1 MFIYVAVL
9 RLIHII
15 CGVFWVGGDL
25 VYFGFIEPV
34 ARQLGPES
42 AKFMEFLMA
51 RQKLPVALSWTSR
64 LTVLS
69 GVLLF
74 LRDSDM
80 FRSMWMTSTVGIGFG
95 IGAVLGIAAMS
106 LGEFILD
113 PTAKRMGMIGSSI
126 QGAPTPEQAAELNML
141 GVRMTKVGLIE
152 TVLSVGAL
160 AVMATARYWIF

>member
-1 MFIYVAVL
+1 MFIYIALL
-9 RLIHII
+9 RLVHII

-34 ARQLGPES
+34 ARKLGPES

-69 GVLLF
+69 GALLF

-80 FRSMWMTSTVGIGFG
+80 FRSAWMTSTIGIGFG
-95 IGAVLGIAAMS
+95 IGAVLGIVAVS
-106 LGEFILD
+106 LGEFVLG
-113 PTAKRMGMIGSSI
+113 PTANRMGVVGASI
-126 QGAPTPEQAAELNML
+126 QGAPTPEQAAELNTL
-141 GVRMTKVGLIE
+141 GARMTKVGLIE
-152 TVLSVGAL
+152 MVLSVGAL

>member
-1 MFIYVAVL
+1 MFIYIAVL

-34 ARQLGPES
+34 ARKLGPES
-42 AKFMEFLMA
+42 AKLMEFLMV
-51 RQKLPVALSWTSR
+51 RRKLPVALSWTSR

-69 GVLLF
+69 GALLF
-74 LRDSDM
+74 LRNSDM
-80 FRSMWMTSTVGIGFG
+80 FRSGWTASSVGIGFG
-95 IGAVLGIAAMS
+95 FGAVLGIAAMS
-106 LGEFILD
+106 LGEFVLD
-113 PTAKRMGMIGSSI
+113 PTAKRMGLVGASI
-126 QGAPTPEQAAELNML
+126 QGVPTSEQTAELNML
-141 GVRMTKVGLIE
+141 GTRMTKVGLIE

>member
-1 MFIYVAVL
+1 MFVYVAIL
-9 RLIHII
+9 RLVHII

-25 VYFGFIEPV
+25 VYFGFIEPT
-34 ARQLGPES
+34 ARKLEPES

-51 RQKLPVALSWTSR
+51 RQKLSVALSWTSR

-69 GVLLF
+69 GALLF

-80 FRSMWMTSTVGIGFG
+80 FRSAWMTSTVG

-106 LGEFILD
+106 LGEFVLD
-113 PTAKRMGMIGSSI
+113 PTAKRMGLVGASI
-126 QGAPTPEQAAELNML
+126 QGAPMPEQAAELNML
-141 GVRMTKVGLIE
+141 GARMTRVGLIE